1 MRVAVV
7 GHVEWLDF
15 LVVERVP
22 TPGEIVQA
30 EETWQEAAGGG
41 ADAAVQLHKLAGNA
55 MLITALGGDELGRRA
70 FDEVSGRGVR
80 VEAVWRDEP
89 QRRAVCFLDDVGER
103 TIALLGP
110 KLVPHG
116 SDPLP
121 WHELEG
127 VDGVYFTGGDVDAVR
142 AARRANVLV
151 ASARELPVLREARV
165 ELDVLVASAADRGE
179 RYAGGLEPP
188 PRYVVRTEG
197 ARGGTVEPGGRF
209 PPGEVPGPVVDA
221 YGAGDAFAAGLTYGV
236 ASGMPIEKALEL
248 ASRCGAAV
256 LAGRGPF
263 EGQIAL

>member
-1 MRVAVV
+1 M
-7 GHVEWLDF
+7 
-15 LVVERVP
+15 
-22 TPGEIVQA
+22 
-30 EETWQEAAGGG
+30 
-41 ADAAVQLHKLAGNA
+41 
-55 MLITALGGDELGRRA
+55 
-70 FDEVSGRGVR
+70 
-80 VEAVWRDEP
+80 
-89 QRRAVCFLDDVGER
+89 
-103 TIALLGP
+103 
-110 KLVPHG
+110 
-116 SDPLP
+116 
-121 WHELEG
+121 
-127 VDGVYFTGGDVDAVR
+127 
-142 AARRANVLV
+142 
-151 ASARELPVLREARV
+151 LREARV
-165 ELDVLVASAADRGE
+165 ELDVLVASAADSGE